1 MLATGFW
8 DMQLR
13 RFCLSIILHQ
23 TIIVLIG
30 FFVVQW
36 NLDIA
41 LKYLIISTTSFA
53 AIMAIYELLVRRIN
67 IVRFLFDLRLKKK
80 PAD

>member
-1 MLATGFW
+1 
-8 DMQLR
+8 MQLR

-67 IVRFLFDLRLKKK
+67 ILRFLFGLRLKKK